1 MTLSIIKPRRP
12 TGSGWVQGDAPPPAV
27 TLGFE
32 GETWFHAS
40 SQLFVI
46 SAVEVA
52 AAEGGIDKGP
62 EYHIS
67 VSRQPAHGAARCTT
81 ADALWVLAAFDLI
94 EAEEDNHVPHGIVR
108 NFWRPVA
115 DRLVGLECTCKADEP
130 AIVENRGDYV
140 WRGVTR

>member
-1 MTLSIIKPRRP
+1 MTHSIIKPRRP
-12 TGSGWVQGDAPPPAV
+12 TGSGWVQDTPPAPAV

-32 GETWFHAS
+32 GETWLHVPS
-40 SQLFVI
+40 RLTII

-52 AAEGGIDKGP
+52 TPEGGIDKGP

-67 VSRQPAHGAARCTT
+67 ISKWTPNGPARCSS
-81 ADALWVLAAFDLI
+81 AAASWVLAVFDLI
-94 EAEEDNHVPHGIVR
+94 EAEEDNHVPGGIVR

-115 DRLVGLECTCKADEP
+115 DRFVGIECSCKADES
-130 AIVENRGDYV
+130 AIAEDKGDYV